1 MEAQRICFFKRK
13 DAYAFLN
20 TLKSM
25 LNIYHKISVYDVMLI
40 LDIDDSTDILRDCN
54 RKHGWT
60 NLDKTV
66 IDINSNGEW
75 EIILPPVEH
84 L

>member
-1 MEAQRICFFKRK
+1 METQRICFFKRK

-25 LNIYHKISVYDVMLI
+25 LNIYHRLSVYDVMI
-40 LDIDDSTDILRDCN
+40 LMDVDDSMDILRDSN
-54 RKHGWT
+54 RRHGWT

-66 IDINSNGEW
+66 IDINSDGEW
-75 EIILPPVEH
+75 ELILPPVER